1 MQLSLDPITGQIALD
16 FEMNEFDC
24 QGFELRA
31 IVEDLPPLERRVIR
45 QLFGV
50 GCEVADPSDVAKALG
65 LSLTQL
71 WLCVER
77 AYSFIGQVAIAELA
91 A

>member
-1 MQLSLDPITGQIALD
+1 MQLSLDPITGQLSLGFA
-16 FEMNEFDC
+16 MNEFGC
-24 QGFELRA
+24 QGFELRE
-31 IVEDLPPLERRVIR
+31 IVDYLPPLERRVVR

-50 GCEVADPSDVAKALG
+50 GCEALDPESIAKALG